1 MDHNHIGRS
10 CATLRY
16 GAEMAEDVFSGTL
29 ADLPLDVV
37 LGTLAQHAQ
46 TGVLRV
52 DTTEPAS
59 SIWVYEG
66 RIYYVEKPGGHEAVA
81 VLFGGGVG
89 SIEEIEALLSRGDA
103 VAGLAAGGVDASSAL
118 ARLLHEH
125 NLNLLF
131 ELLVPSKAS
140 FAFEPGVLHPVGPHF
155 AEDAAELVDQAKRRL
170 EIWSEIASSIPN
182 TGAIFTLSPQLPDGA
197 DERLVTAD
205 EWRYLSLLDGR
216 RTVAD
221 VISLTQMS
229 AFRVVS
235 ALYRMLLEGLIEES
249 VQS

>member
-1 MDHNHIGRS
+1 
-10 CATLRY
+10 
-16 GAEMAEDVFSGTL
+16 MAEDLFSGTL
-29 ADLPLDVV
+29 ADLPLDAV
-37 LGTLAQHAQ
+37 LGSLAQHSR

-52 DTTEPAS
+52 ATTEPTS
-59 SIWVYEG
+59 SIWLHDG
-66 RIYYVEKPGGHEAVA
+66 RLYYVEKPGGHEAVA

-89 SIEEIEALLSRGDA
+89 SIEEIDGLLARGDA
-103 VAGLAAGGVDASSAL
+103 VAGLAAGGVDESSAL

-131 ELLVPSKAS
+131 ELLVPSKAA
-140 FAFEPGVLHPVGPHF
+140 FTFEPDLLHPVGPHF
-155 AEDAAELVDQAKRRL
+155 SEDAAELVDQAKRRL
-170 EIWSEIASSIPN
+170 EIWAEIASSIPN
-182 TGAIFTLSPQLPDGA
+182 TAAIFTLAMHLPDGA
-197 DERLVTAD
+197 DERLVTSD

-221 VISLTQMS
+221 VISMTQMS

-235 ALYRMLLEGLIEES
+235 ALYRMLLEGIIEES

>member
-1 MDHNHIGRS
+1 
-10 CATLRY
+10 
-16 GAEMAEDVFSGTL
+16 MAEDLFSGTL
-29 ADLPLDVV
+29 ADLPLDAV
-37 LGTLAQHAQ
+37 LGSLAQHAR

-52 DTTEPAS
+52 GVTEPAS
-59 SIWVYEG
+59 SIWVHGG
-66 RIYYVEKPGGHEAVA
+66 RIYYVEKPGGHEPVA

-89 SIEEIEALLSRGDA
+89 SIEEIEGLLTRGDA
-103 VAGLAAGGVDASSAL
+103 VAGLAAGGVGDTSAL

-131 ELLVPSKAS
+131 ELLVPSKAT
-140 FAFEPGVLHPVGPHF
+140 FTFEPDLVHQVGPHF
-155 AEDAAELVDQAKRRL
+155 SEDSAELVEQAKRRL
-170 EIWSEIASSIPN
+170 EIWAEIASSIPN
-182 TGAIFTLSPQLPDGA
+182 TAAIFTLSSQLPDSA
-197 DERLVTAD
+197 EERVVTSD

-221 VISLTQMS
+221 VIAMTQMS

-249 VQS
+249 IQA